1 MNKNLPAVFVLAL
14 LGLALAACGPQQQGA
29 PSFGV
34 WIDAPLDG
42 SVLSP
47 GVYQIIA
54 HASSG
59 LDITN
64 LWISVSQWPNDSLVG
79 TAIYGSNETTSI
91 NEGLALYTGDWAFN
105 VPGKYYINVHANPDY
120 PNPGAGTPTG
130 SPFYALAVVTV
141 CEQVLEGK
149 CLPVAL
155 KLESETPAP
164 VAIPDLIPI
173 AIPSRDANCRL
184 GPSSTFFDIA
194 DTLLMGMQYM
204 PVAQGPDGHVAG
216 KWLLFSGPATQTRCW
231 VFIDNLD
238 LFCNEV
244 MVEISDISPCT
255 LPVANYPPL
264 PTATPEPEATE
275 TPRLPECR
283 DGIDNDGDG
292 DVDMADGR
300 CTSPDDNSES
310 S

>member
-91 NEGLALYTGDWAFN
+91 NEGLAIYTGDWAFN
-105 VPGKYYINVHANPDY
+105 VPVNTTLTYMQTLI
-120 PNPGAGTPTG
+120 
-130 SPFYALAVVTV
+130 
-141 CEQVLEGK
+141 
-149 CLPVAL
+149 
-155 KLESETPAP
+155 
-164 VAIPDLIPI
+164 IPI
-173 AIPSRDANCRL
+173 LARV
-184 GPSSTFFDIA
+184 
-194 DTLLMGMQYM
+194 LL
-204 PVAQGPDGHVAG
+204 
-216 KWLLFSGPATQTRCW
+216 PARPFMLW
-231 VFIDNLD
+231 
-238 LFCNEV
+238 
-244 MVEISDISPCT
+244 PW
-255 LPVANYPPL
+255 
-264 PTATPEPEATE
+264 
-275 TPRLPECR
+275 
-283 DGIDNDGDG
+283 
-292 DVDMADGR
+292 
-300 CTSPDDNSES
+300 
-310 S
+310 